1 MDTQVLQSILSIEIL
16 LFQQGEYLHFR
27 YTVDYGMRNAIL
39 TTMW

>member
-16 LFQQGEYLHFR
+16 LFQQGKYLHFR
-27 YTVDYGMRNAIL
+27 YTVDYGMTNAIL